1 MSRLR
6 GQAPQYKSIRSIP
19 QPVETTGVAGT
30 SKEQTTTGRWFN
42 LRQTSSRQ
50 PKEGS
55 NMAEHDLQS
64 QLDELRSQLAQDT
77 PLTDEERASLQA
89 IAHDIEV
96 RLSNQNAVS
105 NDSLVDGV
113 NLAVERF
120 EVSHPSTAMTLRNIM
135 QTLANMGI

>member
-1 MSRLR
+1 
-6 GQAPQYKSIRSIP
+6 
-19 QPVETTGVAGT
+19 
-30 SKEQTTTGRWFN
+30 
-42 LRQTSSRQ
+42 
-50 PKEGS
+50 
-55 NMAEHDLQS
+55 MAEHDLQS

-77 PLTDEERASLQA
+77 PMTDEERASLHA
-89 IAHDIEV
+89 IANDIEV
-96 RLSNQNAVS
+96 RLANQNAVS

>member
-1 MSRLR
+1 MTTKIAARKAAAIEPLR
-6 GQAPQYKSIRSIP
+6 IDVP
-19 QPVETTGVAGT
+19 
-30 SKEQTTTGRWFN
+30 
-42 LRQTSSRQ
+42 
-50 PKEGS
+50 
-55 NMAEHDLQS
+55 QS
-64 QLDELRSQLAQDT
+64 QLDDLRNHLAQDT

-89 IAHDIEV
+89 IANAIEI
-96 RLSNQNAVS
+96 RLASQAEGVS